1 MLTKSRTIQKLIS
14 NFPNILTISRLLLA
28 FPLIILLE
36 INKPNYVFILI
47 ILGGITDYFD
57 GFFAKKLNLK
67 TKFGAIIDP
76 LTDKI
81 FLLIPLLW
89 LSKFNLIP
97 FWSLSIILFRELI
110 VSALRT
116 TIKDGLPAS
125 QLGKYKT
132 FCFFIMLG
140 IYFLPY
146 KFNLLSK
153 LGVIL
158 YWLGF
163 ILTLITFIDYLRA
176 KKNAI

>member
-1 MLTKSRTIQKLIS
+1 MANI
-14 NFPNILTISRLLLA
+14 PNILTISRLSLV
-28 FPLIILLE
+28 FPLIIFLE
-36 INKPNYVFILI
+36 LNKSTFVFFLI

-67 TKFGAIIDP
+67 TKFGAILDP

-89 LSKFNLIP
+89 LCKMDVIP
-97 FWSLSIILFRELI
+97 FWSLAIILFRELI
-110 VSALRT
+110 ISALRT

-132 FCFFIMLG
+132 FFFFIALIIFFQPFSNELLSNLG
-140 IYFLPY
+140 IIF
-146 KFNLLSK
+146 
-153 LGVIL
+153 

-163 ILTLITFIDYLRA
+163 ILTFITFIDYLIV
-176 KKNAI
+176 KKNTI

>member
-14 NFPNILTISRLLLA
+14 NFPNILTISRLLLT
-28 FPLIILLE
+28 FPLILLLE
-36 INKPNYVFILI
+36 INKPNFVFILI

-57 GFFAKKLNLK
+57 GFLATKLNLK
-67 TKFGAIIDP
+67 SRFGAIIDP

-89 LSKFNLIP
+89 LSKIDLIP

-110 VSALRT
+110 ISALRT

-132 FCFFIMLG
+132 FFFFLTLI
-140 IYFLPY
+140 IFFLPFKIY
-146 KFNLLSK
+146 LLSK
-153 LGVIL
+153 LGIIF

-176 KKNAI
+176 KKNVV